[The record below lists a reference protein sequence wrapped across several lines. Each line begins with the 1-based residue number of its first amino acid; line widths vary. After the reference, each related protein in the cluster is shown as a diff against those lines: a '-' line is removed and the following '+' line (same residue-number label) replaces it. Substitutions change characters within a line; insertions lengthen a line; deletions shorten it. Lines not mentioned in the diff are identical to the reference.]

1 MPEDEPNAD
10 DSPNLIKL
18 LPPVSEPRH
27 GKLNKRDYKS
37 LFPVKV
43 SDGIPSMEAAPLP
56 LPPEKVLEPIDSAKG
71 ATATPTNIDD
81 DLSEIEDIIMD
92 FDVIL
97 PKLPEF
103 EFPREFGFDENSLPE

>member
-1 MPEDEPNAD
+1 MPEDELNAD

-18 LPPVSEPRH
+18 LPPADEPKH

-43 SDGIPSMEAAPLP
+43 ADGIPSMDAAPLP

>member
-1 MPEDEPNAD
+1 MPEDELNAD

-18 LPPVSEPRH
+18 LPPADEPKH

-43 SDGIPSMEAAPLP
+43 ADGIPSMDAAP
-56 LPPEKVLEPIDSAKG
+56 LPPEKVLEPEDSAKG
-71 ATATPTNIDD
+71 ATQIDD
-81 DLSEIEDIIMD
+81 DLSEIEDIMD

-97 PKLPEF
+97 PKLPVF
-103 EFPREFGFDENSLPE
+103 GFPQEFGFDENSLPE